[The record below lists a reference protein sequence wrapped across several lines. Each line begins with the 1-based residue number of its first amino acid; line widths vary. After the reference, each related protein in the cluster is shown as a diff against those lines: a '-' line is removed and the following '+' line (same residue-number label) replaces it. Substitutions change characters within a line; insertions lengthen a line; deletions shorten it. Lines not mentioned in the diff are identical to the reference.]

1 VNHASDAEKK
11 MKRLPLILACAT
23 AVLASSL
30 AFSSDWNAQ
39 PLSVKRQ
46 MASQMISCMK
56 KRMYGDRLISY
67 NEAAKRCRDEVQ
79 GQLEKATSGP
89 LVADSGPAA
98 SSGRAK

>member
-1 VNHASDAEKK
+1 VNHDAEKK
-11 MKRLPLILACAT
+11 MKRLPLILGCAT
-23 AVLASSL
+23 AVLASSP

-39 PLSVKRQ
+39 PRSVKRQ

-98 SSGRAK
+98 SSSPAK